1 MIRAEIADSEISADL
16 TSLLLRT
23 TDGDCAVVSAERL
36 RLSCR
41 CAHCQRARF
50 DGRFPARFPGI
61 GIVAVGHL
69 GYGFNIAFSDGHD
82 RGIFPKSYLRELA
95 SD

>member
-1 MIRAEIADSEISADL
+1 MIAADIADGEISADL
-16 TSLLLRT
+16 SSLLLRT
-23 TDGDCAVVSAERL
+23 TDGASVVVSAERL

-61 GIVAVGHL
+61 GIIGVGNL
-69 GYGFNIAFSDGHD
+69 GYGFNIAFSDGHN
-82 RGIFPKSYLRELA
+82 RGIFPASYLRELA
-95 SD
+95 GV